1 MTYFR
6 ELPNI
11 QYQNFLEDSNS
22 SQDYILMKNIF
33 LRGKL
38 REDLRV
44 NLVNFDRYTIGDGE
58 RPDQI
63 AEKLYGN
70 VTYDWIVIVS
80 AGITNV
86 QDEFPLSSQQLY
98 EYVTEKYGVEGAS
111 DVRYYETV
119 EVKDKLKRLILPAG
133 VAVDQNFQ
141 IPNPDDP
148 ALGFLTPV
156 RSVSNW
162 DYETEKNDAKRE
174 INVLKR
180 SYLNQFVLD
189 MRDLSTYKFNSEF
202 VNTNTIRVA
211 NTNNQS

>member
-11 QYQNFLEDSNS
+11 QYQNFLQESS
-22 SQDYILMKNIF
+22 GSQDYILMKNIF

-38 REDLRV
+38 RDDLRI
-44 NLVNFDRYTIGDGE
+44 NFVNFNKYTIGDGE

-70 VTYDWIVIVS
+70 PTYDWIVIIS
-80 AGITNV
+80 AGITNI

-98 EYVTEKYGVEGAS
+98 EYVTEKYGVEGAN
-111 DVRYYETV
+111 DIRYYQTE
-119 EVKDKLKRLILPAG
+119 EVRDSQKRLILPAG
-133 VAVDQNFQ
+133 VTVDQNFQ

-148 ALGFLTPV
+148 ALGFLRPV
-156 RSVSNW
+156 RGFTNW
-162 DYETEKNDAKRE
+162 EYETEKNDAKRE

-202 VNTNTIRVA
+202 INSQTIRVA

>member
-11 QYQNFLEDSNS
+11 EYQNFIGHTSG

-38 REDLRV
+38 RDDLKV
-44 NLVNFDRYTIGDGE
+44 NFVNFDKYIIGDGE

-70 VTYDWIVIVS
+70 SGYDWIVLIS
-80 AGITNV
+80 AGITNI
-86 QDEFPLSSQQLY
+86 QDQFPLSSQQLY
-98 EYVTEKYGVEGAS
+98 DYVTEKYGVEGAN
-111 DVRYYETV
+111 DVRYYHTT
-119 EVKDKLKRLILPAG
+119 EVRDKNNRLILPADI
-133 VAVDQNFQ
+133 VIDPNFT

-148 ALGFLTPV
+148 ALGFLRPV
-156 RSVSNW
+156 TGVTNW
-162 DYETEKNDAKRE
+162 EYENNKNEEKRE

-202 VNTNTIRVA
+202 INPTTIRVA
-211 NTNNQS
+211 NTKNQS

>member
-11 QYQNFLEDSNS
+11 QYQNFLSEATG

-38 REDLRV
+38 RDDLA
-44 NLVNFDRYTIGDGE
+44 VNFIVFDKYTIGDGQ
-58 RPDQI
+58 RADQI
-63 AEKLYGN
+63 AEELYGDSS
-70 VTYDWIVIVS
+70 YDWVVLIV

-86 QDEFPLSSQQLY
+86 QNEFPLSSQQLY
-98 EYVTEKYGVEGAS
+98 EFVTEKYGVEDAN
-111 DVRYYETV
+111 DIRFYETV
-119 EVKDKLKRLILPAG
+119 EVRDDQDRLILPAG
-133 VAVDQNFQ
+133 VVVDKNFQ

-156 RSVSNW
+156 IGITNW
-162 DYETEKNDAKRE
+162 EYETRINESKRQ
-174 INVLKR
+174 INVLRK

-189 MRDLSTYKFNSEF
+189 MRDLATYKLNSEF
-202 VNTNTIRVA
+202 VDSKTIRSE
-211 NTNNQS
+211 NTKNQS